1 MENKHVIVSPRNR
14 FSNSPFVL
22 YRVLVLSMTD
32 TSEPENARD
41 TNSTKK
47 ATVIGIWRKS
57 SLCQRDELY
66 QRRREAIRMR
76 NTPMK
81 VNLLLRQSARAF
93 YHNWLKAAR
102 PADRKEPSRPCL
114 SFIFSKAI
122 ISANYHLAVSQ
133 NMTVFSLKI
142 SKTSSSHGKENQFP
156 LKLFFTPNRII
167 CAGIFDEI
175 IDWCTAQVCVCVYTR
190 FVKSERFQWQ
200 VKNKW
205 ENRSL

>member
-1 MENKHVIVSPRNR
+1 MSPRCR
-14 FSNSPFVL
+14 FSNGPL
-22 YRVLVLSMTD
+22 YRALVND
-32 TSEPENARD
+32 WHGWPWKCARHKFY
-41 TNSTKK
+41 KK

-57 SLCQRDELY
+57 SLWQRDELY

-175 IDWCTAQVCVCVYTR
+175 FDWCTAQVCVCVYTR